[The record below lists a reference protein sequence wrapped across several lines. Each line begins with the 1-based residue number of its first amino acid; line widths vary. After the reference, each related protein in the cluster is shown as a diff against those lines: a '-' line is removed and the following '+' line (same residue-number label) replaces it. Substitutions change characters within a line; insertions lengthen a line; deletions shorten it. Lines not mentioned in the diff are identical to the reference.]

1 VTRLPGD
8 PGAGG
13 KVRFALGGRLPER
26 NREWVRHE
34 LTDAGWRSR
43 LTIRHLIVMLPLCAV
58 LALLPGA
65 VWIRI
70 AVPGLFLICSV
81 GIVAMYADDIRVSRL
96 RRHGLEPPD
105 DPDLGRPSHLAM
117 RRWHRRRSQ
126 AAGAGAGGML
136 DGLGRGDVEAG
147 WGRGDAAVSVRHRF

>member
-1 VTRLPGD
+1 MTRLAGD

-13 KVRFALGGRLPER
+13 KVLFAIGVRLPAG

-43 LTIRHLIVMLPLCAV
+43 LIIRHLVIMLPLCAV

-65 VWIRI
+65 LWIRI
-70 AVPGLFLICSV
+70 AVPALFGICSV

-96 RRHGLEPPD
+96 RRHGVEPPD
-105 DPDLGRPSHLAM
+105 DPDLGRPSH
-117 RRWHRRRSQ
+117 
-126 AAGAGAGGML
+126 
-136 DGLGRGDVEAG
+136 
-147 WGRGDAAVSVRHRF
+147 